1 MKSEKIIKK
10 RGQDLTPWHQG
21 KQGLLQLQIWPRAEE
36 EEEEKEEEKKK
47 SFVRKCQPHPP
58 RSHPLLHSQV
68 AEAEPGASLSSFSS
82 PKIGRGNLF
91 FILKKKKNLF

>member
-47 SFVRKCQPHPP
+47 R
-58 RSHPLLHSQV
+58 
-68 AEAEPGASLSSFSS
+68 
-82 PKIGRGNLF
+82 
-91 FILKKKKNLF
+91 KKKRGRREGNN